1 MKKRYP
7 KLPYYIVGF
16 SMGSFIVRDMLLSPH
31 LRTKID
37 GCFLIGTGSQPRFI
51 LKAIRS
57 YIDHA
62 CMQAN
67 GQNCSPLIQ
76 FIAFGMYNNKIKNA
90 TSRADWLLYNEEE
103 RDKYLNDPHIPAQ
116 ITASLMY
123 ELLSGMINCVS
134 KKAKTASLAPVYILS
149 GSDDAVSEYGKNIKT
164 TVNLM
169 TKQGFN
175 IKDIVIFNNMRHD
188 ILHEKITSRFLIIY
202 MKL

>member
-1 MKKRYP
+1 
-7 KLPYYIVGF
+7 
-16 SMGSFIVRDMLLSPH
+16 MLLSPH

-37 GCFLIGTGSQPRFI
+37 GCFPYRNWFSATFYSQSNKK
-51 LKAIRS
+51 L
-57 YIDHA
+57 YDHA

-134 KKAKTASLAPVYILS
+134 KK
-149 GSDDAVSEYGKNIKT
+149 G
-164 TVNLM
+164 
-169 TKQGFN
+169 
-175 IKDIVIFNNMRHD
+175 
-188 ILHEKITSRFLIIY
+188 
-202 MKL
+202 

>member
-1 MKKRYP
+1 MFPYRNWFSATFYSQSNKKLYRPRLYAG
-7 KLPYYIVGF
+7 YGQ
-16 SMGSFIVRDMLLSPH
+16 
-31 LRTKID
+31 
-37 GCFLIGTGSQPRFI
+37 IG
-51 LKAIRS
+51 
-57 YIDHA
+57 
-62 CMQAN
+62 
-67 GQNCSPLIQ
+67 SPLIQ

-175 IKDIVIFNNMRHD
+175 IKDIVIFNNSATTFYTK
-188 ILHEKITSRFLIIY
+188 KIT
-202 MKL
+202 

>member
-1 MKKRYP
+1 MTRKEINEIKSQFNIEDCGIQRLCGCYVDGE
-7 KLPYYIVGF
+7 KNKVTTFNDTFLNLP
-16 SMGSFIVRDMLLSPH
+16 
-31 LRTKID
+31 
-37 GCFLIGTGSQPRFI
+37 
-51 LKAIRS
+51 
-57 YIDHA
+57 
-62 CMQAN
+62 
-67 GQNCSPLIQ
+67 
-76 FIAFGMYNNKIKNA
+76 
-90 TSRADWLLYNEEE
+90 EEE
-103 RDKYLNDPHIPAQ
+103 RHKYLNDPHIPAQ

-188 ILHEKITSRFLIIY
+188 ILHEKDNIKVLDYIYEAITH
-202 MKL
+202 